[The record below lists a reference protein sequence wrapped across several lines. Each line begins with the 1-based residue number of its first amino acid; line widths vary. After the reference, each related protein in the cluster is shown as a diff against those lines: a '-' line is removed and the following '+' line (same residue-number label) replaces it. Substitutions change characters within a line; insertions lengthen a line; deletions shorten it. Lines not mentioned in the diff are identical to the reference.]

1 MTKRDR
7 ITRGILSIMAVLA
20 YNLVCFTAAYY
31 ITDYLYETT
40 GKHPHDLFK
49 QLITALLTFLLFAG
63 TAFCFGFFGRRKHVA
78 FFQSMLDALRRIS
91 KGDFNVNLAVRP
103 NPNDGFGKLA
113 ESINHMAEQ
122 LNQMEQLRQ
131 EFISNVSHE
140 IQSPLTS
147 MNGFARILRT
157 DQLSEE
163 ERHHYLSIIETESK
177 RLSKLSD
184 NLLKL
189 TSLESKHHPFEP
201 KRYRLDKQ
209 LRHIVLA
216 CEPQWLEKSIDLDIS
231 LGEAW
236 IVADEEL
243 LSQVWVNLIHNSI
256 KFTPEGGTIGIV
268 LHQTKDEDRTVTD
281 VTISDTG
288 IGIAEDDL
296 PHVFERF
303 YKADKARTRASG
315 GSGLGLSIAHRI
327 VDMHHGTIRVQ
338 SKPGEGAAFSVTLP
352 STEDRA

>member
-1 MTKRDR
+1 MKKRQR
-7 ITRGILSIMAVLA
+7 IARGLMAVLSVLA
-20 YNLVCFTAAYY
+20 YNLLCFTAAYY
-31 ITDYLYETT
+31 LTDYLYEMT

-49 QLITALLTFLLFAG
+49 QLITALLSFLLLAA
-63 TAFCFGFFGRRKHVA
+63 TAFSFALFNRKRHIEFFH
-78 FFQSMLDALRRIS
+78 SMLDALRRIS
-91 KGDFNVNLAVRP
+91 KGDFNVNLAVRD
-103 NPNDGFGKLA
+103 NPNEGFGKLA
-113 ESINHMAEQ
+113 EGINHMAEQ
-122 LNQMEQLRQ
+122 LNQMEQMRQ

-147 MNGFARILRT
+147 MSGFARILRT
-157 DQLSEE
+157 DRLNEE
-163 ERHHYLSIIETESK
+163 DRHHYLTIIEAESR

-184 NLLKL
+184 NLLRL

-216 CEPQWLEKSIDLDIS
+216 CEPQWLEKKIDMDVS

-236 IVADEEL
+236 IVADEEM

-256 KFTPEGGTIGIV
+256 KFTPEGGSIGIE
-268 LHQTKDEDRTVTD
+268 LLQNQTGDGLESTVR
-281 VTISDTG
+281 ISDSG

-303 YKADKARTRASG
+303 YKADKARTRAGG
-315 GSGLGLSIAHRI
+315 GSGLGLSIAHKI
-327 VDMHHGTIRVQ
+327 VGMHNGDIRVR
-338 SKPGEGAAFSVTLP
+338 SKPLEGATFIVTLP
-352 STEDRA
+352 SAKAQI